1 MVVMEGERQGQGGG
15 WYEGG
20 AGQGP
25 GTASPLPP
33 QHHQV
38 TFQTSGQAILVSDL
52 PTLTL
57 GLRLIF
63 SIGAVVLS
71 VAHPTGRN
79 ATRRA
84 T

>member
-38 TFQTSGQAILVSDL
+38 TASLASH
-52 PTLTL
+52 
-57 GLRLIF
+57 LIH
-63 SIGAVVLS
+63 L
-71 VAHPTGRN
+71 
-79 ATRRA
+79 
-84 T
+84 